1 MGWCIGVDEAGLG
14 PKLGPLVVAATIWE
28 VPGLP
33 RLDALWSAL
42 ADVIAPQ
49 PEESADRLVVAD
61 SKLLFKP
68 DTGPATLERT
78 VLAMLAWCRALPTN
92 LHELMRLVGEDGP
105 TDCPWYHGTALCL
118 PLTHDPREI
127 WQKAEQLRQRGQA
140 AGVQLRGIVA
150 RVVQPATF
158 NRLLDESRNK
168 SVAVAAVHRDVTRIA
183 CQLAGEEPVLLVSDK
198 HGGRHFYAAYLSE
211 LLDGAWITTVEEGPQ
226 LSVYR
231 CDRFEFRFEPR
242 AERYA
247 PVALASMM
255 AKYLRELHMLQF
267 NGFWRERLPDL
278 RPTQGYPVDAE
289 RFWHE
294 IEPLLSE
301 LRIMRHMVWR
311 ER

>member
-14 PKLGPLVVAATIWE
+14 PRLGPLVVAATIWE
-28 VPGLP
+28 VPDPPCPG
-33 RLDALWSAL
+33 DLWSAL
-42 ADVIAPQ
+42 ADVIVPHPDA
-49 PEESADRLVVAD
+49 SGDRLVVAD

-78 VLAMLAWCRALPTN
+78 VLAMLAWCRGLPSN
-92 LHELMRLVGEDGP
+92 LHELLHLVGEDGP
-105 TDCPWYHGTALCL
+105 VDCPWYRGTALAL
-118 PLTHDPREI
+118 PLTHDPHQLR
-127 WQKAEQLRQRGQA
+127 QRAEQLRQQGQA
-140 AGVQLRGIVA
+140 AGVHLRGIVA

-158 NRLLDESRNK
+158 NHLLDEYRNK
-168 SVAVAAVHRDVTRIA
+168 AAAVAAVHRDVTRAA
-183 CQLAGEEPVLLVSDK
+183 CQFVGGEPTLLVSDK

-211 LLDGAWITTVEEGPQ
+211 LWDGAWITTIEEGPQ
-226 LSVYR
+226 LSAYR
-231 CDRFEFRFEPR
+231 YDRFEFRFQPR

-267 NGFWRERLPDL
+267 NSFWKERLPHL

-301 LRIMRHMVWR
+301 LRILRHMVWR